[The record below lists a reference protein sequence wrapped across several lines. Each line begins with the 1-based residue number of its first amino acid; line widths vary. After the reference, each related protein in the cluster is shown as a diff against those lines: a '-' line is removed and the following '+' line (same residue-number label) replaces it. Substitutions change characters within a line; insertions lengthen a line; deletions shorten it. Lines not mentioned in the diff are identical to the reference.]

1 MTIAKSLVALAFL
14 IITSI
19 TASNVVPVAGT
30 AHTIWIIVSIVV
42 GAIATWATPN
52 ADTKQVAK

>member
-30 AHTIWIIVSIVV
+30 AHTIWIIVCIVV

-52 ADTKQVAK
+52 ADTKQVTK